1 MNRFKFTRSKRLLT
15 ARDFKTVFDGVV
27 AKAGTAELL
36 LLATPS
42 KSSSPR
48 IGFIIGKKAV
58 KHAVD
63 RNRIKRHFREQF
75 RLNPE
80 LPSLDIVIM
89 AKKGAGEL
97 DKATLNKQSTKLLK
111 KVAQRVQSNLAKVDS

>member
-1 MNRFKFTRSKRLLT
+1 MSRFDYPRSKRLLT

-27 AKAGTAELL
+27 AKAGTPELL

-42 KSSSPR
+42 ASSSPR
-48 IGFIIGKKAV
+48 IGFIVGKKAV
-58 KHAVD
+58 KLAVD

-75 RLNPE
+75 RLASN
-80 LPSLDIVIM
+80 LPNIDIIVM

-97 DKATLNKQSTKLLK
+97 PPEVLSKQSAKLLRK
-111 KVAQRVQSNLAKVDS
+111 IAQRVASNQAKS

>member
-1 MNRFKFTRSKRLLT
+1 MSRFDYPRSKRLLT
-15 ARDFKTVFDGVV
+15 AHDFKTVFDGVV
-27 AKAGTAELL
+27 AKAGTPEFL

-42 KSSSPR
+42 KFSSPR
-48 IGFIIGKKAV
+48 IGFIVGKKAV

-75 RLNPE
+75 RLTTN
-80 LPSLDIVIM
+80 LPNLDIVVM

-97 DKATLNKQSTKLLK
+97 DPQTLNKQSVKLLQ
-111 KVAQRVQSNLAKVDS
+111 KVAKRVQGNLNQS